1 MYSIAYLSFGILRG
15 KLLNSS
21 LQRVPFTSSGTSILL
36 AFIVPID
43 VIYLSRSQ
51 LAGGMLVH
59 NLPVEI
65 LRPCKL
71 KSSSTSSHEIF
82 YIIFGCIH
90 IIWSI
95 TLFWFSHVRRCF
107 VCKKTCKSLRDFRRN
122 PYLCRLLG

>member
-1 MYSIAYLSFGILRG
+1 MYSTADLSFGILRG

-21 LQRVPFTSSGTSILL
+21 LQRVPFTSSGISILL
-36 AFIVPID
+36 AFSVPVD

-82 YIIFGCIH
+82 YIICCIH
-90 IIWSI
+90 IIRSI
-95 TLFWFSHVRRCF
+95 TLFWFSRVRPCF
-107 VCKKTCKSLRDFRRN
+107 VCKKTRKSLRDFRRN